1 MWVILNKEI
10 LPIKKKKF
18 ILFQIKYS
26 FSCLQCPMVQKN
38 GATGTLK
45 PTPLPALNV
54 CYNDKLFWFSLIFLF
69 YN

>member
-1 MWVILNKEI
+1 MY
-10 LPIKKKKF
+10 

-26 FSCLQCPMVQKN
+26 FSCLQCPVVQKS

-54 CYNDKLFWFSLIFLF
+54 NYNFIMRNYFGFH
-69 YN
+69 